1 MELLLVIV
9 AVSAFLLLVKH
20 AKANGRFSERTL
32 TSRPA
37 RKRLR
42 TSNAKVSDCAAT
54 CRCNS
59 KSCSASSPSTTL
71 KPKPSTCELKREAQL
86 DNLAQGACN
95 RLEKA
100 QEKSQS
106 AMVEA
111 NQIVGIIT
119 SGDRI
124 TLAVKNL
131 IEGVAEPHRPLPP
144 THTDTQFKVLEASRD
159 YISLYTNI
167 LGIDPGSGFLQ
178 IKEVLDGSWLQP

>member
-106 AMVEA
+106 AIPDRGHNNEWGQDNA
-111 NQIVGIIT
+111 GGKEPNRGGGGAT
-119 SGDRI
+119 SP
-124 TLAVKNL
+124 AP
-131 IEGVAEPHRPLPP
+131 PHSHRYSV
-144 THTDTQFKVLEASRD
+144 QSA
-159 YISLYTNI
+159 
-167 LGIDPGSGFLQ
+167 
-178 IKEVLDGSWLQP
+178 

>member
-71 KPKPSTCELKREAQL
+71 RPKRSTCELKREAQL
-86 DNLAQGACN
+86 DNLAQGARN

-131 IEGVAEPHRPLPP
+131 IEGVAEPHRPLPSPLTQILSSKCLKRPGTISPFTP
-144 THTDTQFKVLEASRD
+144 TFSVSIRVVDFYKLRK
-159 YISLYTNI
+159 
-167 LGIDPGSGFLQ
+167 F
-178 IKEVLDGSWLQP
+178 